1 MEVLKHTSS
10 NNTNYTDIINYMLFQ
25 YDETIDKPILDAFR
39 RRLHFQSV
47 VLISG

>member
-10 NNTNYTDIINYMLFQ
+10 NNTNYTDIINYMLFK
-25 YDETIDKPILDAFR
+25 YDETMDKPILDAFR